1 MSVNA
6 LSTKL
11 WRERE
16 LLNLLQFK
24 LEEQQL
30 LLVSGKSQWVDHASR
45 EIESV
50 LEKLQEASLSRAVA
64 SSWVATDLGLP
75 DDVTLAQLISAV
87 NEPAW
92 REVLGQHLEALRNS
106 ASSIAA
112 LRDTNS
118 TYLRAAQ
125 RAAQESL
132 AALDPEPSGPDRDKG
147 PRLLDTNL

>member
-6 LSTKL
+6 LSTRL

-16 LLNLLQFK
+16 LLDLLQFK

-30 LLVSGKSQWVDHASR
+30 LLISGKSQWVGHAAR
-45 EIESV
+45 EIETV
-50 LEKLQEASLSRAVA
+50 LEKLREASLSRAVA
-64 SSWVATDLGLP
+64 SSWVAAELGLP
-75 DDVTLAQLISAV
+75 DDVTLAQLSAAV

-92 REVLGQHLEALRNS
+92 REVLTQHLQALRTS
-106 ASSIAA
+106 ASSITS

-118 TYLRAAQ
+118 TYLRSAQ

-132 AALDPEPSGPDRDKG
+132 AALDPEPSGPDGDKG
-147 PRLLDTNL
+147 PRLLDTSL

>member
-6 LSTKL
+6 LSTRL

-16 LLNLLQFK
+16 LLDLLQFK

-30 LLVSGKSQWVDHASR
+30 LLVSGKSRWVGHAAR
-45 EIESV
+45 EIETV
-50 LEKLQEASLSRAVA
+50 LEKLREASLSRAVA
-64 SSWVATDLGLP
+64 SSWVAAELGMP
-75 DDVTLAQLISAV
+75 EDVTLAQLAAAV

-92 REVLGQHLEALRNS
+92 REVLNQHLQALRTS
-106 ASSIAA
+106 ASSITA

-118 TYLRAAQ
+118 TYLRSAQ

-132 AALDPEPSGPDRDKG
+132 AALDSEPSGSAEDNG
-147 PRLLDTNL
+147 PRLLDTKL